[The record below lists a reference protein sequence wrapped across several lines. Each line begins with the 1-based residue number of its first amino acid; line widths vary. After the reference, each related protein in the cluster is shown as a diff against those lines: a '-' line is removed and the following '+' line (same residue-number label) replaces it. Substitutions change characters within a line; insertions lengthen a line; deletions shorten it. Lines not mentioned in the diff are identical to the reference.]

1 MGYWLIKAFSRNETI
16 NANVAKG
23 LTIISFGS
31 MEGSW
36 LWLTRPTSPG
46 AHERLGLRAGQT
58 LLTALAVGESDVRGS
73 APQADFSSQEP
84 FLAKSL
90 RRASGTR
97 KIPQLRLVNGRPVGR
112 ARPSRSWRS
121 ADVCRRG
128 HEGEKTATLFRSEA
142 QRPCALYASFTI
154 LQSTALDGMASRRSR

>member
-58 LLTALAVGESDVRGS
+58 LLTALAVGESDVES
-73 APQADFSSQEP
+73 QNVPPADTQRDSRVSRLTVKAEDP
-84 FLAKSL
+84 IGL
-90 RRASGTR
+90 RDGV
-97 KIPQLRLVNGRPVGR
+97 P
-112 ARPSRSWRS
+112 
-121 ADVCRRG
+121 
-128 HEGEKTATLFRSEA
+128 
-142 QRPCALYASFTI
+142 ALQIGQFT
-154 LQSTALDGMASRRSR
+154 GMARGYGYETG